1 MGYHYLLK
9 HEWVYTKTCPKFL
22 TYITLFSSRELS
34 ISFQMARFLPCN
46 NLVLCISALG
56 ETRLTSY
63 FSDFPIAFQND
74 GSFPKLDQITKYF
87 PLSAIHRQL
96 LGINKRMFLTPFF
109 KSMRLVLL
117 HRKYTA
123 KKVKKGS
130 QNPNVLN
137 TWNFTTTKTKIR
149 FRKWRFTLKRER
161 KNIQTSRF
169 RHQGM
174 IREFTSFKKIHL
186 RKYWQN

>member
-34 ISFQMARFLPCN
+34 ISFQMARFLPCS

-109 KSMRLVLL
+109 KSVRLVLL

-123 KKVKKGS
+123 KKVKKKRFTKPKRS
-130 QNPNVLN
+130 EYLEFHHYKNQNPVSKMA
-137 TWNFTTTKTKIR
+137 FHIKKGKKEYSD
-149 FRKWRFTLKRER
+149 FAFSP
-161 KNIQTSRF
+161 SRHDT
-169 RHQGM
+169 R
-174 IREFTSFKKIHL
+174 IH
-186 RKYWQN
+186 KF